1 MWTKRGKLV
10 LSLPKNQ
17 TPLVKERKAEAEEAS
32 SSMAGA
38 TPLSSG
44 TFSSLALSS
53 IKPRSFNHSL
63 LPISSPNFSNGK
75 FCRSFLRFSFNG
87 TRRPGPLK
95 IRAMSASF
103 GSRLEE
109 SVKKTVTENPVV
121 VYSKTWCSLVLL
133 ILLAR
138 PIKFFFSPVL
148 VFFFLLVFLMR
159 YCFRMYW
166 RYSSEVKSLFKKLG
180 AEPLVIELDE
190 LGMVS
195 ARCLDISNPLCFQFF
210 MFSSEVLVVF
220 LRYFTLIWMKIFI
233 CFFSYDIALYLF
245 VRMSRLES

>member
-1 MWTKRGKLV
+1 M
-10 LSLPKNQ
+10 
-17 TPLVKERKAEAEEAS
+17 KEKKAEAEEAS

-44 TFSSLALSS
+44 TFSPLAFSS

-87 TRRPGPLK
+87 TGRPGPLK

-109 SVKKTVTENPVV
+109 SVKRTVTENPVV

-138 PIKFFFSPVL
+138 PINFFFHL
-148 VFFFLLVFLMR
+148 FWFFFLIGVFDA
-159 YCFRMYW
+159 
-166 RYSSEVKSLFKKLG
+166 VLF
-180 AEPLVIELDE
+180 
-190 LGMVS
+190 S
-195 ARCLDISNPLCFQFF
+195 H
-210 MFSSEVLVVF
+210 VLKV
-220 LRYFTLIWMKIFI
+220 
-233 CFFSYDIALYLF
+233 LF
-245 VRMSRLES
+245 